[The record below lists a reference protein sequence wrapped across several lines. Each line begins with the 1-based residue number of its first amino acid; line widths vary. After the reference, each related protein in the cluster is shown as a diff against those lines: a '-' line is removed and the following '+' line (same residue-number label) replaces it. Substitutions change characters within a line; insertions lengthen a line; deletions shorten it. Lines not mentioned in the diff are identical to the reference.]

1 MKTHLLGEGGAGT
14 VTSLALLAAFSFF
27 LIASFRLGAFTLEQQ
42 RLEAATET
50 IALAVSDVSRGYRT
64 GYPCEVARHLA
75 ALNEVVLLDC
85 HIAGFDAFVT
95 AQSRKVKPALTTSA
109 RAGS

>member
-1 MKTHLLGEGGAGT
+1 M
-14 VTSLALLAAFSFF
+14 F
-27 LIASFRLGAFTLEQQ
+27 ASFRLEAFTLEQQ
-42 RLEAATET
+42 RLEVTAQT

-64 GYPCEVARHLA
+64 GNPCDVARHLA
-75 ALNEVVLLDC
+75 ALNEVVLVDC

-95 AQSRKVKPALTTSA
+95 AQSRKVKPALATSA